1 MKKYFIA
8 GMLVWA
14 PLAITIWVMTWGLS
28 VLDGVFGSVMAALIA
43 VLPTALKPALQAFR
57 ELPGVGIVIVVAI
70 IFTTGIFA
78 ANFAGQWWI
87 ALWDRLIAHI
97 PIVKSIYSSVKQ
109 VSDTLFSSKG
119 NAFRKAVLI
128 PYPRDG
134 SWTIAFVTGNPAQ
147 EIKDKLGKEH
157 VNVFLPTTPNPTSGF
172 FMVVPVADI
181 IELDMSVESALTHIV
196 SMGSVP
202 PNHHVPPSVK

>member
-14 PLAITIWVMTWGLS
+14 PLAITVWVITWGLS
-28 VLDGVFGSVMAALIA
+28 LLNSIFGSVMSALM
-43 VLPTALKPALQAFR
+43 ALSPLDSKPALQSFND
-57 ELPGVGIVIVVAI
+57 LPGVGILIVIGI
-70 IFTTGIFA
+70 ILVTGVIA
-78 ANFAGQWWI
+78 ANFAGQWWVR
-87 ALWDRLIAHI
+87 LWDQFIARI

-109 VSDTLFSSKG
+109 VSGTLFSSKG

-134 SWTIAFVTGNPAQ
+134 SWTIAFVTGNPAA
-147 EIKDKLGKEH
+147 EIADKLNGEH

-172 FMVVPVADI
+172 FMIVPKTDI
-181 IELDMSVESALTHIV
+181 IELDMGVEEALKHIV

-202 PNHHVPPSVK
+202 PSHHPESTAK